1 MINKLTSWNHIN
13 MTVLNTHLACS
24 PPSPPVMLNSVN
36 ELHKRRGLNGATKFL
51 VRVLSLLDNGG
62 PATSESTQS
71 WANKLPK
78 FPVVDSPLSVHFS
91 NDAKNLP

>member
-1 MINKLTSWNHIN
+1 MAQWCNQTS
-13 MTVLNTHLACS
+13 CQG
-24 PPSPPVMLNSVN
+24 P
-36 ELHKRRGLNGATKFL
+36 
-51 VRVLSLLDNGG
+51 LSLPDNGG